1 MKFKFLLLSFLVLS
15 FYVQGQDVITMNSQD
30 GVEVSYQLTK
40 ISAGSK
46 KDSYL
51 VVIKAENKNDFDL
64 FYSVPLSKQADGSST
79 LSALANKS
87 FAQSTVRNST
97 GLFGDNVNLNGSE
110 TKMMTNDDRLL
121 FTITKGG
128 FITGEKEFKVK
139 TGIKPIITNTF
150 LMPMK
155 SIDNFD
161 LAVNE
166 GIVNG
171 DWIANCGNIQMSL
184 VMMKNEKNELV
195 IQQSVYGKK
204 NIWKKTTANTFQK
217 AEDKTS
223 ILSYN
228 KKDNN
233 FTYSNEDGVICSW
246 NRK

>member
-1 MKFKFLLLSFLVLS
+1 
-15 FYVQGQDVITMNSQD
+15 
-30 GVEVSYQLTK
+30 
-40 ISAGSK
+40 
-46 KDSYL
+46 
-51 VVIKAENKNDFDL
+51 
-64 FYSVPLSKQADGSST
+64 
-79 LSALANKS
+79 
-87 FAQSTVRNST
+87 
-97 GLFGDNVNLNGSE
+97 
-110 TKMMTNDDRLL
+110 
-121 FTITKGG
+121 
-128 FITGEKEFKVK
+128 
-139 TGIKPIITNTF
+139 
-150 LMPMK
+150 MK